1 MNPHPLAGPSPSGY
15 LFQDAGH
22 AVKQHSEEVT
32 LKERPLG
39 LVGVQGCECQ
49 GPAPGGDPGAA
60 LLELEQ
66 EGELGGGPWPGGPS
80 TQRGPHGRW
89 AQRSWLELGASWAE
103 LAEAVG
109 RVIKPT
115 ALRGEKWVLAEAST
129 LTSP

>member
-1 MNPHPLAGPSPSGY
+1 M
-15 LFQDAGH
+15 
-22 AVKQHSEEVT
+22 
-32 LKERPLG
+32 
-39 LVGVQGCECQ
+39 GVQGCECQ

-66 EGELGGGPWPGGPS
+66 EGELGGGPS
-80 TQRGPHGRW
+80 TQRGPHRRW

-109 RVIKPT
+109 RVIKPA